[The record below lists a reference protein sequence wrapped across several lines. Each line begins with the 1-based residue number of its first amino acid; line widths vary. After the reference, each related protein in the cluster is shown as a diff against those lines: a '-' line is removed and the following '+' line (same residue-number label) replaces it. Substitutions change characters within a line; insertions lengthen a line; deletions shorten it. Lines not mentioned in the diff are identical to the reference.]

1 VTFASSG
8 THYRPPRSS
17 ASEILPVV
25 QGSRSQT
32 HTLMRNKNE
41 ARETFFRKFSI
52 CRFDGIKVQGGY
64 Y

>member
-17 ASEILPVV
+17 ASEIPPVV

-32 HTLMRNKNE
+32 HVNAKQERSPWDILSKVL
-41 ARETFFRKFSI
+41 SI
-52 CRFDGIKVQGGY
+52 RRFDGIKVQGGY